1 VGEFDGD
8 ENQVYTVAEM
18 DRKGNYRLPLH
29 LEREETCSWIITA
42 RGYRPVLKEGVAI
55 QPIEIA
61 LPGHFVPGVGLRRH
75 SLCVHCK
82 RGRRRPTKGLWPQK
96 GDFQSA

>member
-1 VGEFDGD
+1 VTRTRFILWLRWTARGTTG
-8 ENQVYTVAEM
+8 Y
-18 DRKGNYRLPLH
+18 LH